1 MIKYF
6 KILIISIL
14 LINSAKAETIYDA
27 LASSYLNNNE
37 LNSQREKTIAVD
49 EDLIQAL
56 SIFKPSITGT
66 INQSDYLNEDQTNSR
81 HKFPTKNKFYRNRA
95 EAFSRNSRRHESKK
109 RC

>member
-37 LNSQREKTIAVD
+37 LNSQR
-49 EDLIQAL
+49 
-56 SIFKPSITGT
+56 
-66 INQSDYLNEDQTNSR
+66 
-81 HKFPTKNKFYRNRA
+81 
-95 EAFSRNSRRHESKK
+95 
-109 RC
+109 

>member
-14 LINSAKAETIYDA
+14 LTNSVKAETIYDA

-56 SIFKPSITGT
+56 SIFKPSLTGT
-66 INQSDYLNEDQTNSR
+66 IHQSDYLNEDQTNYSGQ
-81 HKFPTKNKFYRNRA
+81 
-95 EAFSRNSRRHESKK
+95 KK
-109 RC
+109 YNQEIMLEKVIQDF